1 MKKKEFEKLAKAEL
15 VELAIKEASK
25 EDALLSENF
34 GELTNAK
41 MRDEILALG
50 TLEFDKEPDTKE
62 QVRPVKKVVTD
73 ESLIEDIDELCENFG
88 KLIVEK
94 QGQGKAY
101 QHLMMWRNKL
111 TAMNMHYKLMFP
123 KKK

>member
-1 MKKKEFEKLAKAEL
+1 MKKKEFEGLTKKEL

-25 EDALLSENF
+25 IDALLSENF
-34 GELTNAK
+34 GELTNTK

-50 TLEFDKEPDTKE
+50 TLEFETGTKVEPI
-62 QVRPVKKVVTD
+62 RPVKKGVTD
-73 ESLIEDIDELCENFG
+73 ESLIEDIGELCEKMG
-88 KLIVEK
+88 ALIVKK
-94 QGQGKAY
+94 QREGKAY